1 MRVLACFPI
10 IFLFMPHIQLLTLLA
25 DAQPHHITEL
35 ARVSQRLPQ
44 QINGLWQ
51 QQPDHIRGLL
61 RQQDGLWRLVRPLAL
76 VPESHRH
83 ADFHLRVCR
92 ETTSTNDELLNAAKQ
107 GRSIHKRAVLALSQ
121 SQARGRQGRVW
132 EQRLGECLMF
142 SLGWTFTHSQRELGA
157 LPLLVA
163 LACQRVLVRHHC
175 PVQIKWSN
183 DLMLGLDKL
192 GGILVESVRVNGQ
205 THVIIGIGIN
215 FILPKN
221 VEHAASLQTA
231 QCKSTATQILDD
243 ILSEMNTVL
252 PQFEQ
257 DGFAPFRAEYEL
269 AHRDHLQDVVLLQN
283 GEMVHE
289 GKVCGVADNGALQ
302 LQTVQGERVDVF
314 SGEVSLRRPEQV
326 AQQNA
331 ASIQAAKTQ
340 QKHYL
345 LLDGGNSR
353 LKWAWVQNGQIVHT
367 NHAPYRDLTLLAQE
381 WAQYGQQ
388 VSRIVGSAVCGAAK
402 QALVAAKLPE
412 KRIEWLPSVKRAL
425 GIYNHYQNPAQHGSD
440 RWFNA
445 LGSRLFSQNACVI
458 VSCGTAVTID
468 AMTADGHYLGG
479 TIMPGFHLMKE
490 SLALK
495 TANLDQV
502 VGKLFPFPTTTA
514 NAIAGGMMDAVCGS
528 IMLMHSRLQA
538 RNEGKTT
545 DIVIT
550 GGGAVKVANALP
562 ETFLLDNTVKIVDN
576 LVIHGLYAWIEQAQ
590 LNN

>member
-1 MRVLACFPI
+1 
-10 IFLFMPHIQLLTLLA
+10 MPHTQLLTLLA

-44 QINGLWQ
+44 QLNGLWQ

-61 RQQDGLWRLVRPLAL
+61 RQQDGLWRLIRPLAL
-76 VPESHRH
+76 IPDTHRH
-83 ADFHLRVCR
+83 ADFHLRIYS
-92 ETTSTNDELLNAAKQ
+92 ETTSSNDELMLMAKQ
-107 GRSIHKRAVLALSQ
+107 GRSIHKRVAIAHHQ
-121 SQARGRQGRVW
+121 TKGRGRQGKTW
-132 EQRLGECLMF
+132 EHRLGECLMF
-142 SLGWTFTHSQRELGA
+142 SVGWTFSQPQQELGA
-157 LPLLVA
+157 LSLLVA
-163 LACQRVLVRHHC
+163 LACQRVLVQHHC
-175 PVQIKWSN
+175 PAQIKWSN

-192 GGILVESVRVNGQ
+192 GGILVESVRLNGQ
-205 THVIIGIGIN
+205 THVIMGIGIN

-221 VEHAASLQTA
+221 VENAASLQTA

-243 ILSEMNTVL
+243 ILRELNAIL

-289 GKVCGVADNGALQ
+289 GKVCGVAENGALQ
-302 LQTVQGERVDVF
+302 LETVQGERIDVF
-314 SGEVSLRRPEQV
+314 SGEVSLRRPEQI
-326 AQQNA
+326 AQNKEQQF
-331 ASIQAAKTQ
+331 QAAKMLQ
-340 QKHYL
+340 QRHL

-367 NHAPYRDLTLLAQE
+367 NHAPYRDLSALANE
-381 WAQYGQQ
+381 WAQYGEHTIR
-388 VSRIVGSAVCGAAK
+388 VVGSAVCGLAK
-402 QALVAAKLPE
+402 QSMVASRLPE
-412 KRIEWLPSVKRAL
+412 KHIEWLPSMKRAL
-425 GIYNHYQNPAQHGSD
+425 GIYNHYQNPAQHGAD

-445 LGSRLFSQNACVI
+445 LGCRLFSKNACVV

-495 TANLDQV
+495 TANLDQPI
-502 VGKLFPFPTTTA
+502 GRLFPFPTTTA

-528 IMLMHSRLQA
+528 IMIMHNRLKT
-538 RNEGKTT
+538 RSLGSTT
-545 DIVIT
+545 DIIIT
-550 GGGAVKVANALP
+550 GGGAAKVANALP

-576 LVIHGLYAWIEQAQ
+576 LVIYGLLAWIEQTP
-590 LNN
+590 LNETIFDTQNRKTTTK